1 MSESHPERRP
11 YDPPMSPDQNYVEIN
26 AYVVGWGLFFAAL
39 FSLAVGYLCLK
50 IGQTVDAF
58 APVSVLAM
66 GMAVLFKRKNAFP
79 ETVHIQA
86 IASAGTNIIGG
97 VMFILP
103 ALFILQLNSQLTY
116 TEMVIPIVLGGGT
129 SSWRR
134 RSAATSVKKWMRLT
148 PSRPAGPLPKFSAA
162 TAVPRPMS
170 WSSAV
175 SWPWPMTSSSTPWA
189 GGRKYCRR

>member
-86 IASAGTNIIGG
+86 IASAGCRD
-97 VMFILP
+97 
-103 ALFILQLNSQLTY
+103 QHH
-116 TEMVIPIVLGGGT
+116 
-129 SSWRR
+129 RR
-134 RSAATSVKKWMRLT
+134 RHVH
-148 PSRPAGPLPKFSAA
+148 PAGPVHLAA
-162 TAVPRPMS
+162 QQPADLYGNGHPHRPRRRPGRPPGDDVPPLLL
-170 WSSAV
+170 
-175 SWPWPMTSSSTPWA
+175 
-189 GGRKYCRR
+189 